1 MFIGISGIIGAGK
14 STLAQN
20 LAKHLGYEA
29 FNEPVK
35 DNPYLEDFYTDMN
48 RWGAMMQIHLL
59 FRRFEQHQQ
68 IVWNS
73 KKGAVQD
80 RTIYEDSIFARMLYE
95 EGFIDQ
101 RDYDTYLGHFNL
113 MKRYLVYPDLLIYLR
128 VDPETSLQRIAER
141 GRKAEVGITLE
152 YMQKLH
158 EGYEEFIEEMNSYT
172 QVQILNWNKFLK
184 MEEVVDLIS
193 EKTRAKRK
201 FLRDLPKYWA
211 IFIIYF
217 LMNLLK
223 KAVGHLTKEIGSVGS
238 KPWNS

>member
-158 EGYEEFIEEMNSYT
+158 EGYEEFIEEMNRYT
-172 QVQILNWNKFLK
+172 QVLILNWNQYLK
-184 MEEVVDLIS
+184 MDEVVERIS
-193 EKTRAKRK
+193 KKTGNQRK
-201 FLRDLPKYWA
+201 FLRDLPKQ
-211 IFIIYF
+211 
-217 LMNLLK
+217 
-223 KAVGHLTKEIGSVGS
+223 
-238 KPWNS
+238 